1 MLDMKH
7 IVYLGNNRYVHLD
20 SYGESPKTR
29 AVSQVMVVAFALVIA
44 CITVPALVGIDIT
57 NINSTQN
64 HDNIKR

>member
-7 IVYLGNNRYVHLD
+7 TVPLGNNRYIRLD
-20 SYGESPKTR
+20 TYGESPKTR
-29 AVSQVMVVAFALVIA
+29 AINQVMAVAFALIIA